1 MYVIGLK
8 DFARRRRY
16 ATNPNNPI
24 RIMGCLKI
32 SDVFI
37 APLTIS
43 VASAHWLCIYH
54 AKGCIV
60 YCVVR
65 IAEND

>member
-1 MYVIGLK
+1 
-8 DFARRRRY
+8 
-16 ATNPNNPI
+16 
-24 RIMGCLKI
+24 MGCLKI

-37 APLTIS
+37 APLTIFSAS
-43 VASAHWLCIYH
+43 VHWLCIYY